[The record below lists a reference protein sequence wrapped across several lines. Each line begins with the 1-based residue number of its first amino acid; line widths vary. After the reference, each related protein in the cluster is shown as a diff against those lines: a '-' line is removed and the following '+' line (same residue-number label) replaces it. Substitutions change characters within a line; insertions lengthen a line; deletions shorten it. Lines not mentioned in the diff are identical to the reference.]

1 MAIISLA
8 AVLLIWRT
16 AAAEPG
22 PAPERTL
29 VDADPAEVECLA
41 LNIYFE
47 GRGEPDQGQVA
58 VAQVTL
64 NRVADP
70 AWPNTVCAVVK
81 QGGPRGP
88 CQFSWY
94 CDGLPDRPTDR
105 AAWRRAQNL
114 AREIL
119 SGERPDPT
127 NGALYFHV
135 TTLNPAWARKK
146 ESPLVIGQHIFF
158 RL

>member
-1 MAIISLA
+1 MRDVAIIPLA
-8 AVLLIWRT
+8 ALLLICRT

-47 GRGEPDQGQVA
+47 GRGEPTEGRVA

-64 NRVADP
+64 NRVAHPD
-70 AWPNTVCAVVK
+70 WPKTVCGVVR
-81 QGGPRGP
+81 QGGPMAP

-105 AAWRRAQNL
+105 AAWRDAQAL
-114 AREIL
+114 ARDML
-119 SGERPDPT
+119 SG
-127 NGALYFHV
+127 
-135 TTLNPAWARKK
+135 
-146 ESPLVIGQHIFF
+146 
-158 RL
+158 